1 MKPELRERLI
11 GLALVVL
18 IGLLMGFGLTPAGVR
33 LPDGRRLRVLAVTV
47 GPQHTFRTGDRYERP
62 PFSWLPTGFRDR
74 LGWQQYS
81 VSTRVVDDA
90 SLVLWFTGFDSGTGS
105 ERPPTFA
112 RIEVMD
118 AAGGLVARAGQAKV
132 PALNRSL
139 GLALFPGL
147 TNFPVGARLR
157 FFSGAPAGDFVE
169 LDPPAISP

>member
-1 MKPELRERLI
+1 MKPENRERLI

-18 IGLLMGFGLTPAGVR
+18 IGLLMGFGLTPAGAR
-33 LPDGRRLRVLAVTV
+33 LPDGRRLRLLAVTV
-47 GPQHTFRTGDRYERP
+47 GPQHTFRTGDRYQRP
-62 PFSWLPTGFRDR
+62 PFSWLPTAFRDR

-90 SLVLWFTGFDSGTGS
+90 SLVIWFTGFDSGTGS
-105 ERPPTFA
+105 ERSPTFA
-112 RIEVMD
+112 RIEIVD
-118 AAGGLVARAGQAKV
+118 AAGGLVARAGQANV

-147 TNFPVGARLR
+147 TNFPAGARLR
-157 FFSGAPAGDFVE
+157 FFSGAPTSDFVE